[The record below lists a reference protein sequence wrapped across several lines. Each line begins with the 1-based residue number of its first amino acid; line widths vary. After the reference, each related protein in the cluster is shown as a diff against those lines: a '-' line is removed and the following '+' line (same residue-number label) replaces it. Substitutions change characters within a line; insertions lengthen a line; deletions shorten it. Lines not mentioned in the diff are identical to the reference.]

1 MEASNVYELE
11 ASPIPQLDGADNAPA
26 SDTEKHSKDLDKTA
40 TDSWMNDL
48 LEGFNDRMD
57 RTFDRMF
64 QKEEEKAM
72 EIQEALQELHS
83 TLVKVNSPEKPNIP
97 LPNKDLEDESVT
109 FEDVKM
115 WALSQKKRN

>member
-1 MEASNVYELE
+1 MYELE

-57 RTFDRMF
+57 RTFDRIF
-64 QKEEEKAM
+64 QKEEEKVI
-72 EIQEALQELHS
+72 EIQEVLQELTS
-83 TLVKVNSPEKPNIP
+83 ALGKVNSPEKKNIP
-97 LPNKDLEDESVT
+97 LLNKDVDNESVT